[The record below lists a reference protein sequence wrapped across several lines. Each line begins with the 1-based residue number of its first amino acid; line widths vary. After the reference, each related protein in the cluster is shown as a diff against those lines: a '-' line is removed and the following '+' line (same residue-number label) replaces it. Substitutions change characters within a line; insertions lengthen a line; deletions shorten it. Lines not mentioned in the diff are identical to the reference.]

1 MSREWTDEMEEEA
14 AGGPPPIGSNSGD
27 FDLDGMDMEDLKKEG
42 ERELLKDLVLRV
54 KAGMATPPEKATLLQ
69 MLRAYGMHFMGDPL
83 DDGHKPKNNDKTEL
97 PRFDKPEYGG

>member
-1 MSREWTDEMEEEA
+1 MEEEA
-14 AGGPPPIGSNSGD
+14 AGEPPQIGSNSGD

-54 KAGMATPPEKATLLQ
+54 KTGMATPPEKATLLQ